1 MVLAV
6 LYAGFLASLP
16 NELFRDRLNYIIY
29 AEDFELI
36 ANSYSGFSLLFNEPL
51 FLFYNYILSFFFS
64 SENVPKVGVFFIAA
78 TFSFFILR
86 FSKNWVVAIIAM
98 LMLFFVSYTFH
109 AQLVVLRQGI
119 ATALLMWTI
128 FYFKDSK
135 WLYFIVFLL
144 GFFHTS
150 FFIVFLVFYFD
161 YVLRFF
167 LKDLMLRL
175 IVFSMVMFLAS
186 FFMLDIATILGVRQ
200 ASETHLLNN
209 ENNGGGFLLFLFMMG
224 FIYLRGLNNVY
235 NDRFGKVVV
244 LGFIIYLV
252 FYFTIPISGRIIS
265 VFLPFFYVYF
275 ASNINFKIFFSGAIF
290 LLVNLFIFKSSIE
303 GGSLTYIGVL
313 KLNSFLWI

>member
-1 MVLAV
+1 M
-6 LYAGFLASLP
+6 
-16 NELFRDRLNYIIY
+16 
-29 AEDFELI
+29 
-36 ANSYSGFSLLFNEPL
+36 
-51 FLFYNYILSFFFS
+51 
-64 SENVPKVGVFFIAA
+64 GVFFIAE

-119 ATALLMWTI
+119 ATALLMWTV

-175 IVFSMVMFLAS
+175 IVFSMVMFLTS
-186 FFMLDIATILGVRQ
+186 FFMLDIATTLGARQ
-200 ASETHLLNN
+200 ASGTHLLNN
-209 ENNGGGFLLFLFMMG
+209 ENNGGAFLLFFFMMV
-224 FIYLRGLNNVY
+224 FIYLRGLSNVY

-244 LGFIIYLV
+244 LGFMLYLV
-252 FYFTIPISGRIIS
+252 FYFRD
-265 VFLPFFYVYF
+265 L
-275 ASNINFKIFFSGAIF
+275 K
-290 LLVNLFIFKSSIE
+290 FI
-303 GGSLTYIGVL
+303 
-313 KLNSFLWI
+313 